1 MKSLKS
7 LLMCTVALGVSAQ
20 VAFAQESKTVKTKT
34 KVVNKTPAKAKDAKP
49 VLSET
54 ESLRKELNIVKK
66 QIAQLKRTDTQLK
79 ATDQV
84 NQAGVVITAAEVLKT
99 EAEVAASKRTL
110 KSGQSLVRLGDSNV
124 FFGMG
129 GRVKLDVAHYPKSG
143 PNPKTSGNYLDPKT
157 VGLDGSDVANN
168 NNSTDMTAQN
178 SRINLYSLAETA
190 NGYIESRVT
199 FDFLGAQNGGQ
210 SFNTTPG
217 TNYGLRARSVYVDY
231 CGFRLGQDDTNFFT
245 GDFAAYSFDN
255 YGVNIPLRRPQV
267 RYTHELSKGLSA
279 SMSIE
284 KPNSDYVGRDLAFS
298 GNQKFGKSTA
308 PDATLRLRYD
318 HNLGFVSLSGVY
330 RRISVDVLAGSEVAT
345 GVTTREKFTSHKN
358 GFGGAL
364 MGSVKV
370 YGDMVRLFGYVIAGQ
385 GMGNLV
391 MDGGTS
397 AYLQYTQS
405 SDVVAVGGA
414 DASSVSNLARWKN
427 DLGLI
432 KVLSG
437 SIGVEFKFNENWKF
451 VASGIMTAL
460 KYPSNTAV
468 VSGVNAA
475 QLNKNVNRMFANVVY
490 SPSKQ
495 LDLALEVMH
504 AQRKTLKGDI
514 FINGAAGSAG
524 TKTAYSGTKGK
535 ATQITASA
543 VYKFN
548 Y

>member
-1 MKSLKS
+1 
-7 LLMCTVALGVSAQ
+7 MCTVAFGVSAQ
-20 VAFAQESKTVKTKT
+20 VAFAQESKTVKTEN
-34 KVVNKTPAKAKDAKP
+34 KVATATAVKAKASKP
-49 VLSET
+49 ALSET
-54 ESLRKELNIVKK
+54 ESLRKELDLVKK
-66 QIAQLKRTDTQLK
+66 QIAQLKKTDTQLK

-84 NQAGVVITAAEVLKT
+84 NQAGVIVTAAEVLKT

-157 VGLDGSDVANN
+157 IGLDGSDLANN
-168 NNSTDMTAQN
+168 KNNTDMTAQN
-178 SRINLYSLAETA
+178 SRVNFYSLAETA
-190 NGYIESRVT
+190 HGDLESRVT
-199 FDFLGAQNGGQ
+199 FDFLGAQNSGH
-210 SFNTTPG
+210 SFNSTPS
-217 TNYGLRARSVYVDY
+217 TNYGLRARSIYVDY

-245 GDFAAYSFDN
+245 GDFAGYSFDN
-255 YGVNIPLRRPQV
+255 YGVNVPLRRPQV
-267 RYTHELSKGLSA
+267 RYTHELTKGLNA
-279 SMSIE
+279 SVSIE
-284 KPNSDYVGRDLAFS
+284 KPNSDYVTRHLAFS
-298 GNQKFGKSTA
+298 GNNTFGKSTT

-318 HNLGFVSLSGVY
+318 HDLGFVSLSGIY
-330 RRISVDVLAGSEVAT
+330 RRISVDVPTGSTVPGSAAVPVL
-345 GVTTREKFTSHKN
+345 GGATTREKFTSHKN

-385 GMGNLV
+385 GISNLV

-397 AYLQYTQS
+397 AYLQYTLTT
-405 SDVVAVGGA
+405 DVVGA
-414 DASSVSNLARWKN
+414 GVEDAASISNLARWKN
-427 DLGLI
+427 DLGLV

-437 SIGVEFKFNENWKF
+437 SVGVEFKFNENWKF
-451 VASGIMTAL
+451 VTSGIMTTL
-460 KYPSNTAV
+460 KYPSNAAV
-468 VSGVNAA
+468 SKSLTD
-475 QLNKNVNRMFANVVY
+475 QLNKNVNRVFANVVY

-495 LDLALEVMH
+495 LDLVLEVMH
-504 AQRKTLKGDI
+504 AQRKTLKGKIHVD
-514 FINGAAGSAG
+514 GAAGDI
-524 TKTAYSGTKGK
+524 AYSGTKGK